1 MQKKRKKEK
10 PYDAPLKCKAKWHV
24 TTTCKNNMHTK
35 KKEKKTPT
43 RTNATKKIKWWQKWW
58 KVHDVPKAHLIHS
71 THSPLL
77 CQKKTTETTR
87 NGGKRSAILLCPEC
101 QQTIV

>member
-1 MQKKRKKEK
+1 M
-10 PYDAPLKCKAKWHV
+10 
-24 TTTCKNNMHTK
+24 MTK
-35 KKEKKTPT
+35 MMKGP
-43 RTNATKKIKWWQKWW
+43 R
-58 KVHDVPKAHLIHS
+58 DVPKAHLIPS

-77 CQKKTTETTR
+77 CQKKTRETTR